1 MNFWKN
7 TDLKKLANT
16 DSQTYKIKKK
26 FITKDESEQIVKW
39 VNSVNH
45 TGNDSNYHLS
55 ELSKELKGK
64 SCIFDISNT
73 PLTNYITKFQSISD
87 VSHNKLPDFIH
98 DIIDRISK
106 EFNFPKDNI
115 FLQAVDMNKGGK
127 INPHYDASLDGY
139 INYKCNVSV
148 LSEDYNFFID
158 KDSINIQ
165 ETDLYGFEASLY
177 KHWTNEFN
185 SRRVFLSFGFV
196 LKYEDL
202 GRNIDDP
209 RVRLSKRIEKY
220 FQQ

>member
-1 MNFWKN
+1 MVN
-7 TDLKKLANT
+7 TDLET
-16 DSQTYKIKKK
+16 CKIKKK
-26 FITKDESEQIVKW
+26 FITKDEATQIINW
-39 VNSVNH
+39 VESVNH
-45 TGNDSNYHLS
+45 TGSDSNFHLT
-55 ELSKELKGK
+55 ELSKVLKG
-64 SCIFDISNT
+64 SSYIFDISNT

-87 VSHNKLPDFIH
+87 VSKEPLPDFIY

-106 EFNFPKDNI
+106 EFNFPKENI

-127 INPHYDASLDGY
+127 INPHYDASIDGY
-139 INYKCNVSV
+139 VNYKCNISV
-148 LSEDYNFFID
+148 LSEDYDFFVD
-158 KDSINIQ
+158 KDSIKIE

-202 GRNIDDP
+202 GRDINDP

-220 FQQ
+220 FQK

>member
-1 MNFWKN
+1 LA
-7 TDLKKLANT
+7 DLDLET
-16 DSQTYKIKKK
+16 FKIKKK
-26 FITKDESEQIVKW
+26 FITNDEVTQIVNW
-39 VNSVNH
+39 IDSVNH
-45 TGNDSNYHLS
+45 IGNDSNHHLT
-55 ELSKELKGK
+55 ELSKVLNGK
-64 SCIFDISNT
+64 SFIFDISNT

-87 VSHNKLPDFIH
+87 VSQEPLPDFIY

-127 INPHYDASLDGY
+127 INPHYDASFDGY
-139 INYKCNVSV
+139 INYKCNISV
-148 LSEDYNFFID
+148 LSNDYNFFIGN
-158 KDSINIQ
+158 DSINVEQ
-165 ETDLYGFEASLY
+165 TDLYGFEASLY

-202 GRNIDDP
+202 GRNINDP

>member
-1 MNFWKN
+1 M
-7 TDLKKLANT
+7 DLET
-16 DSQTYKIKKK
+16 FKIKKK
-26 FITKDESEQIVKW
+26 FITNDEVTQIVNW
-39 VNSVNH
+39 IDSVNH
-45 TGNDSNYHLS
+45 IGNDSNHHLT
-55 ELSKELKGK
+55 ELSKVLNGK
-64 SCIFDISNT
+64 SFIFDISNT

-87 VSHNKLPDFIH
+87 VSQDPLPDFIY

-127 INPHYDASLDGY
+127 INPHYDAAVDGY
-139 INYKCNVSV
+139 INYKCNISV
-148 LSEDYNFFID
+148 LSNDYNFFID
-158 KDSINIQ
+158 NDSINVEQ
-165 ETDLYGFEASLY
+165 TDLYGFESSLY

-202 GRNIDDP
+202 GRDINDP
-209 RVRLSKRIEKY
+209 RIRLSKRIEKY